1 MGDPLLRFEAPL
13 TNWEFAFYALGWLVW
28 TPSYAVAIYDLFWRS
43 KGRHRPCLIPTI
55 AVCGN
60 VAFEG
65 VWFFLGDF
73 SHAGLIKW
81 LYLGAFLLDL
91 PILIGV
97 LIYGR
102 FGTPRF
108 YNSDNDPN
116 CHYQFGDSKRDTTRH
131 WVVVLVILVGW
142 IAAFVAL
149 RFSYEVPLGS
159 VGAYIDNTVMSG
171 LFVLAVW
178 LAPDTP
184 KSKWMAWSKFLGTFF
199 VTIFVGLHYRGSAYA
214 SLYFLAAVSTFFDI
228 WFVWLAHHPRPPSR
242 RAADDEARFL
252 L

>member
-1 MGDPLLRFEAPL
+1 MGAPMLFFDAPL
-13 TNWEFAFYALGWLVW
+13 TSWERTFYVLGWLIW
-28 TPSYAVAIYDLFWRS
+28 TPSYGVALYDLYWRS

-73 SHAGLIKW
+73 SEASVVKW

-91 PILIGV
+91 PILVGV

-102 FGTPRF
+102 FGTPRYWNEELQRYF
-108 YNSDNDPN
+108 
-116 CHYQFGDSKRDTTRH
+116 FGDTRRDRLRH
-131 WVVVLVILVGW
+131 YSVVLMILGVW

-159 VGAYIDNTVMSG
+159 VGAYLDNTIMSG

-178 LAPDTP
+178 IAPNTP
-184 KSKWMAWSKFLGTFF
+184 MSKWMAWSKFLGTFF
-199 VTIFVGLHYRGSAYA
+199 VTIFVGLRYGGLIYS
-214 SLYFLAAVSTFFDI
+214 SLYFLAAVSTLFDI
-228 WFVWLAHHPRPPSR
+228 WFVVLAHHPRPLSR
-242 RAADDEARFL
+242 RAADDEARYL

>member
-1 MGDPLLRFEAPL
+1 MGTPLLRFVSPL
-13 TNWEFAFYALGWLVW
+13 TDWELAMYALGWLVW
-28 TPSYAVAIYDLFWRS
+28 VPSYVVAIYDMYWRS
-43 KGRHRPCLIPTI
+43 KGRYRPCLIPTI

-65 VWFFLGDF
+65 VWFALGKF
-73 SHAGLIKW
+73 SEAGIVKW

-91 PILIGV
+91 PILVGV

-102 FGTPRF
+102 FGTPRRWDEKQNRYF
-108 YNSDNDPN
+108 
-116 CHYQFGDSKRDTTRH
+116 FGETTIDRVRH
-131 WVVVLVILVGW
+131 CIVVLVILVVW

-159 VGAYIDNTVMSG
+159 VGAYLDNTVMSG

-178 LAPDTP
+178 IAPNSP
-184 KSKWMAWSKFLGTFF
+184 MSRWMAWSKFLGTFF
-199 VTIFVGLHYRGSAYA
+199 VTIFVGLRYSGSKY
-214 SLYFLAAVSTFFDI
+214 SWLYFLAATSAVLDLWYI
-228 WFVWLAHHPRPPSR
+228 WLAHHPRPSSR
-242 RAADDEARFL
+242 RAADDDARYL